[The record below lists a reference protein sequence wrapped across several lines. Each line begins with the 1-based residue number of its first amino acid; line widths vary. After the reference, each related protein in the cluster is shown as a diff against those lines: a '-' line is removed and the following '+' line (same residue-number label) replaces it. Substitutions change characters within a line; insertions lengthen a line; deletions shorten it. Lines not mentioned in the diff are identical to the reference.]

1 MMTVVIFALIMLQSL
16 VSSYRP
22 LPSFSSS
29 SLRLFMSAEV
39 PVLVTHY
46 EELSV
51 PTLRG
56 VSLIDITKGSL
67 VYYNI
72 DSVL

>member
-1 MMTVVIFALIMLQSL
+1 MTVFIYALIMLQSL

-29 SLRLFMSAEV
+29 SLRLRMSAEV

-56 VSLIDITKGSL
+56 VSLIDITKGSR

-72 DSVL
+72 L